1 MHRKVIVIPGRSVKN
16 YELLAPDGKRQRVI
30 VTEQVSPATPESRRR
45 LPEKL
50 PSGQPNFI
58 PRTPNPFVD
67 VDGNN

>member
-1 MHRKVIVIPGRSVKN
+1 MHRKVMVIPRRSVKN
-16 YELLAPDGKRQRVI
+16 YELLTPEGKRVRVI
-30 VTEQVSPATPESRRR
+30 VTEQVPQSTPEPRRR

-67 VDGNN
+67 VDGND